1 MANNTDQVAVGAAGI
16 VYVAPK
22 GTAAPTDA
30 STALASAWNELGI
43 ISEDGITIAEESD
56 TTDIN
61 GWAPTGVV
69 RTVKT
74 SYKETIAFTPI
85 EVNSNVL
92 QQMYGE
98 DNVSVS
104 STGKIIA
111 KHTGADLAEV
121 CLCIDVVHSSKVKGR
136 YFAAAAQLT
145 EKGDLELAGS
155 DAAGR
160 ELTYTCNPDTNGVT
174 ITEFEDITTA

>member
-1 MANNTDQVAVGAAGI
+1 MSSNNTEQVAVGAAGI

-30 STALASAWNELGI
+30 STALAAAWSELGI

-74 SYKETIAFTPI
+74 SYKETVAFTPI
-85 EVNSNVL
+85 EVNETVL
-92 QQMYGE
+92 KQTYGA
-98 DNVSVS
+98 DNVSV
-104 STGKIIA
+104 TGGKIIA
-111 KHTGADLAEV
+111 KHTGVDLEEV

-145 EKGDLELAGS
+145 EKGDLELSGS

-160 ELTYTCNPDTNGVT
+160 ELTFTCNPDSKGTT
-174 ITEFEDITTA
+174 ITEFDDITE